1 MSVRPHGVRRA
12 PLVLPRA
19 LHPGAWWLWAL
30 GLATA
35 AGRTSNPLLLV
46 LLVAAA
52 GCVVVRR
59 RGDNPWALAFPM
71 YLTLGAFIVV
81 SRVVFRVV
89 FGGGQGEHVL
99 FTLPEVPLPQ
109 WAAGI
114 RLFGPVAAEQ
124 VLGGVYDGLRLAAM
138 VICVGAA
145 NALANPK
152 RMLKALPGAL
162 YEIGTAV
169 VVALTVAPQLVESV
183 QRVRRARALRGG
195 RQRGLRALRGIVIP
209 VLEDALNR
217 SLALAAAMASHG
229 YGNTGRASRSAPGA
243 RRLTGALVIT
253 GLLGVCAGLYGVLGS
268 DTPGRLGA
276 PLLLG
281 GLAVAVL
288 GFVLGGLRA
297 GRSRYRPDR
306 WRTAEFLVAGS
317 GIATGAL
324 LYLASRADATD
335 LYPSLSPLTWPEAGP
350 LPVAAILVGAL
361 PAWLAP
367 AAPSAV
373 PREPGPESAPVP
385 GAGERTSGPDA
396 SEGRRVAEG
405 EEAEG
410 TALGRGRTAGE
421 PVRRETSDVRNRAG
435 RPNVANPRRG
445 PAADA
450 ALGAA
455 HQDDRSA
462 TAGVSGADLRVTT
475 VHEADTGKTTTGKTV
490 AGMITTDKASDAHEA
505 TGPHHTFAGRAVPGS
520 GPAEREALA

>member
-1 MSVRPHGVRRA
+1 MTAVRPV
-12 PLVLPRA
+12 VLSRA

-71 YLTLGAFIVV
+71 YLALGAFIVV

-89 FGGGQGEHVL
+89 FGGGQGDHVL
-99 FTLPEVPLPQ
+99 FTLPEVPLPE
-109 WAAGI
+109 WAAGV

-138 VICVGAA
+138 VVCVGAA

-162 YEIGTAV
+162 HEIGTAV
-169 VVALTVAPQLVESV
+169 VVALTMAPQLVESV

-195 RQRGLRALRGIVIP
+195 RQRGMRALRGIAVP

-229 YGNTGRASRSAPGA
+229 YGRTGTAAPRA
-243 RRLTGALVIT
+243 RRVTGALVIG

-268 DTPGRLGA
+268 DTPPWLGV

-281 GLAVAVL
+281 GLGLAVA
-288 GFVLGGLRA
+288 GFVLGGLRVR
-297 GRSRYRPDR
+297 RSTYRPDR
-306 WRTAEFLVAGS
+306 WRAAEFLVAGS
-317 GIATGAL
+317 GIATGVL
-324 LYLASRADATD
+324 LYVSARADAAV
-335 LYPSLSPLTWPEAGP
+335 LHPSLSPLTWPEAAP
-350 LPVAAILVGAL
+350 LPVAAILLGAL

-367 AAPSAV
+367 P
-373 PREPGPESAPVP
+373 PPVP
-385 GAGERTSGPDA
+385 
-396 SEGRRVAEG
+396 
-405 EEAEG
+405 
-410 TALGRGRTAGE
+410 
-421 PVRRETSDVRNRAG
+421 
-435 RPNVANPRRG
+435 
-445 PAADA
+445 AAA
-450 ALGAA
+450 
-455 HQDDRSA
+455 
-462 TAGVSGADLRVTT
+462 
-475 VHEADTGKTTTGKTV
+475 
-490 AGMITTDKASDAHEA
+490 
-505 TGPHHTFAGRAVPGS
+505 
-520 GPAEREALA
+520 REAVA

>member
-1 MSVRPHGVRRA
+1 MSARPRGVLRA

-30 GLATA
+30 GLAAA
-35 AGRTSNPLLLV
+35 AGRTSNPLLLA

-99 FTLPEVPLPQ
+99 FTLPEVPLPH

-138 VICVGAA
+138 VVCVGAA

-195 RQRGLRALRGIVIP
+195 RQRGPRALRGIVIP

-229 YGNTGRASRSAPGA
+229 YGSTGRAGRSAPGP
-243 RRLTGALVIT
+243 RRLSGALVVA

-268 DTPGRLGA
+268 DTPRRLGV

-288 GFVLGGLRA
+288 GFVVGGLRA

-306 WRTAEFLVAGS
+306 WRAAEFLVAGS

-324 LYLASRADATD
+324 LYLASRADAAD
-335 LYPSLSPLTWPEAGP
+335 LYPPLSPLTWPEAGP

-367 AAPSAV
+367 AAPGAV
-373 PREPGPESAPVP
+373 PGEPGPESGSVP
-385 GAGERTSGPDA
+385 SGGERTNGPDP
-396 SEGRRVAEG
+396 SEDRAAGS
-405 EEAEG
+405 G
-410 TALGRGRTAGE
+410 TAGGAAPGRGLSAGE
-421 PVRRETSDVRNRAG
+421 PVRRDGS
-435 RPNVANPRRG
+435 
-445 PAADA
+445 AAPD
-450 ALGAA
+450 G
-455 HQDDRSA
+455 SA
-462 TAGVSGADLRVTT
+462 TAP
-475 VHEADTGKTTTGKTV
+475 
-490 AGMITTDKASDAHEA
+490 
-505 TGPHHTFAGRAVPGS
+505 GPREE
-520 GPAEREALA
+520 PAERAAAGGGPSAREALA